1 MREHDSCEWDLTD
14 TAVVKATPFTE
25 ELKIHDEES
34 AEKCLETV
42 KQTSLDSHAE
52 EVSMGVAG
60 RNNRKIGSGYSD
72 ANTTHST
79 LGDKNF
85 VQNYFKVSSGQNRA
99 FESSFSQLKIMIWN

>member
-1 MREHDSCEWDLTD
+1 VREHDSCEWDLTD

-25 ELKIHDEES
+25 ELKINDES
-34 AEKCLETV
+34 AKKCPETV
-42 KQTSLDSHAE
+42 KQTWLDSHAE

>member
-1 MREHDSCEWDLTD
+1 
-14 TAVVKATPFTE
+14 
-25 ELKIHDEES
+25 
-34 AEKCLETV
+34 
-42 KQTSLDSHAE
+42 
-52 EVSMGVAG
+52 MGVAG

-99 FESSFSQLKIMIWN
+99 LSPVFPN